1 MAAATEAGRIATAT
15 GVDRI
20 AAATEAGRIAA
31 APKLAVAVAARAL
44 LITRWLLPW
53 GATAQKLAVAACS
66 LVDRPIAAA
75 MEAGPSAAA
84 CSLVDN
90 LTAAA
95 MEADPGAAVRCH
107 TVGSSCLTVL

>member
-15 GVDRI
+15 
-20 AAATEAGRIAA
+20 
-31 APKLAVAVAARAL
+31 KLAVAVAARAL
-44 LITRWLLPW
+44 LINRWLLPW

-75 MEAGPSAAA
+75 

-95 MEADPGAAVRCH
+95 IEAGPGAAVRWSH
-107 TVGSSCLTVL
+107 LA